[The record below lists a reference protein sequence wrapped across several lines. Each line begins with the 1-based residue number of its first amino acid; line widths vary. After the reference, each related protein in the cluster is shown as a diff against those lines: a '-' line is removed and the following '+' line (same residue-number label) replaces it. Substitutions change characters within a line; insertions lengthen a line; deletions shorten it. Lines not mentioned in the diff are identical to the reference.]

1 MDLWMGEDP
10 VEKEMAAHTSI
21 LAREI
26 PWTEEPDWLQSL
38 WLRKVRCNLVTEQW
52 QKQSNLET
60 SELSGNVV
68 VKYIPILKSK
78 KKMQSS
84 SVFFILITCQ
94 YIFWIQ

>member
-78 KKMQSS
+78 KKCK
-84 SVFFILITCQ
+84 VAQ
-94 YIFWIQ
+94 YFLY